1 MGGRAGMGGNGREEK
16 MVERRPGNGLRQG
29 AGAVVV
35 GALAAAAV
43 VLLAD
48 VASPRGAVARPP
60 APKISAT
67 AVFTRSERYTLDTHC
82 GVDEARIGDRYF
94 EAVHPLRDA
103 GGNPPP
109 GWGNPYQP
117 GTMTMVSP
125 AEAVFTDHHG
135 HHVVFRLR
143 PGAKSFR
150 HVCARPLA
158 RPFAS
163 HSISPARRAG
173 HASGVQAP

>member
-1 MGGRAGMGGNGREEK
+1 MGGRAGRR
-16 MVERRPGNGLRQG
+16 MVERRPAHGLWQG
-29 AGAVVV
+29 IGAVAV

-48 VASPRGAVARPP
+48 VASPRGMPPRPP
-60 APKISAT
+60 APRISAT

-82 GVDEARIGDRYF
+82 GVDEARIGGRYF

-103 GGNPPP
+103 AGNPPP
-109 GWGNPYQP
+109 GWGNPYQS

-125 AEAVFTDHHG
+125 AEAVFTDHAG

-143 PGAKSFR
+143 AGAKSFR
-150 HVCARPLA
+150 HMCARPLA
-158 RPFAS
+158 S
-163 HSISPARRAG
+163 HSMSPARPRG
-173 HASGVQAP
+173 TR